1 MNRTAHDSRVR
12 PAVASVRVRVPH
24 TLALLFFIMILAW
37 LATWILP
44 QGRFDTVTNE
54 RGRPVVVPGTYH
66 PVAERVVL
74 MPWVLFTVVPRALA
88 DAQGIIFFLLIVGGA
103 ISVLRGTGVLDA
115 GMHRILRALGK
126 RPGWFVAGGTLLF
139 AAVSA
144 TLGCSTE
151 YIPLTTLLVTLCA
164 GMRLDALTACGV
176 VVGGYCVG
184 YGAALT
190 NPYTVIVAQEVS
202 GLPPTSGLGYRLL
215 WFFPFVAVGIHHVWR
230 HARRDPWPAVED
242 PATGSDPSAMFSGE
256 KRSGLS
262 FRHGLILLLVGMVL
276 VSMIWGIVA
285 RGWYLVELSAL
296 WLGLAVVCG
305 LVGGLGVDETAR
317 RFAQGAGDLAAV
329 ALMVGFARSIALLLE
344 EGQVLHTIVYG
355 LARPLEGLP
364 PVVGALGMLAVQTL
378 INFFIPSGSGQ
389 AYATM
394 PIMAP
399 LADVL
404 GLERQVA
411 VLAYQYGDGFSN
423 ILIPTNI
430 VLMAI
435 LGMAGV
441 SYERWV
447 RFAAPLL
454 VKLTVVAAAALLVA
468 VWTGYR

>member
-1 MNRTAHDSRVR
+1 MSR
-12 PAVASVRVRVPH
+12 PADDSDGTVARPLRFRVPH
-24 TLALLFFIMILAW
+24 TLALLFLIMIVAW
-37 LATWILP
+37 AATWVLP
-44 QGRFDTVTNE
+44 QGRFETVRNE
-54 RGRPVVVPGTYH
+54 RGRAVVVPGTYH
-66 PVAERVVL
+66 PVEERVRL
-74 MPWVLFTVVPRALA
+74 WPWELFTVVPRAMA
-88 DAQGIIFFLLIVGGA
+88 DAQGIIFFLLIVGGT
-103 ISVLRGTGVLDA
+103 ISVLRATGALDA
-115 GMHRILRALGK
+115 GMQRLLRAMGG
-126 RPGWFVAGGTLLF
+126 RPGWFVAGATTLF

-151 YIPLTTLLVTLCA
+151 YIPLTGLMVALCA

-176 VVGGYCVG
+176 LVGGYCIG

-202 GLPPTSGLGYRLL
+202 GLRPTSGLGYRLA
-215 WFFPFVAVGIHHVWR
+215 WFVPFVVTGVHHIWV
-230 HARRDPWPAVED
+230 HARKNLLPGAETPEGPVQLSVE
-242 PATGSDPSAMFSGE
+242 GSEAPE
-256 KRSGLS
+256 LTWR
-262 FRHGLILLLVGMVL
+262 RGLILLLAAVVL
-276 VSMIWGIVA
+276 VTMVWGIAA

-296 WLGLAVVCG
+296 WLALAVVG
-305 LVGGLGVDETAR
+305 GWMGGLGMNGTAQ

-329 ALMVGFARSIALLLE
+329 ALMVGFARSIAFLLE

-355 LARPLEGLP
+355 LSRPLEGLSP
-364 PVVGALGMLAVQTL
+364 AVAAVGMLVVQTV
-378 INFFIPSGSGQ
+378 INCFIPSGSGQ

-399 LADVL
+399 VADVL

-441 SYERWV
+441 SYEQWV
-447 RFAAPLL
+447 RFTAPLL
-454 VKLTVVAAAALLVA
+454 IKLSVVAAGSLMVA
-468 VWTGYR
+468 VWIGYR

>member
-1 MNRTAHDSRVR
+1 MNRTAHDPPAPFMAQPVR
-12 PAVASVRVRVPH
+12 LRVPH
-24 TLALLFFIMILAW
+24 TLALLFFIMSLAW

-44 QGRFDTVTNE
+44 QGRFDTVLNE

-66 PVAERVVL
+66 PVAERVAL

-103 ISVLRGTGVLDA
+103 ISVLRGTGALDA
-115 GMHRILRALGK
+115 GMHRILRAVGG
-126 RPGWFVAGGTLLF
+126 RPGWFVAGATLLF

-176 VVGGYCVG
+176 LVGGYCVG
-184 YGAALT
+184 YGAALM

-202 GLPPTSGLGYRLL
+202 GLQPTSGLGYRLL

-230 HARRDPWPAVED
+230 HARQSLSLPAPRQSTEPVS
-242 PATGSDPSAMFSGE
+242 GSMNAAQAAP
-256 KRSGLS
+256 LLTC
-262 FRHGLILLLVGMVL
+262 RHGVILLLVAMVL
-276 VSMIWGIVA
+276 VSMVWGIVA

-305 LVGGLGVDETAR
+305 LVGGMGVDETAR

-355 LARPLEGLP
+355 LARPLEGWP
-364 PVVGALGMLAVQTL
+364 PVVGALGMLVVQTL

-411 VLAYQYGDGFSN
+411 VLAYQFGDGFSN

-441 SYERWV
+441 PYERWV

-454 VKLTVVAAAALLVA
+454 LKLTVVAAAALVVA
-468 VWTGYR
+468 VWSGYR